1 MKVEL
6 KLAERGH
13 GKLFQVILI
22 ADSTLKLSCS
32 PIQDRE
38 VVDVSRVTFSMVA
51 FSSLLFIERMTPSL
65 VFVVVVVVFVC
76 FKSSPQKLVLRK
88 SLLAVN
94 MCYNFI

>member
-51 FSSLLFIERMTPSL
+51 FSSLLFIKRMTPSL
-65 VFVVVVVVFVC
+65 VFVVVFVC